1 MDFGTIEEA
10 LDSCPRTPTKS
21 MFNEEDSR
29 FYNGAGTVYSC
40 PVWTVDGFVLR
51 SDIWRDYLAVF
62 IEGPGAD
69 VTINSCIIQSDSVV
83 NQANL
88 AMKRTG
94 IVDCAA
100 TGLYVETTGGT
111 LHYSRAH
118 AVVVKSNIVCNEFGA
133 KVLRKSALTSTIDLT
148 EMLNIQTRFRDFH
161 ERLPDANKYSI
172 APSDHSG
179 VYIEQPELRW
189 KTLSSR

>member
-1 MDFGTIEEA
+1 M
-10 LDSCPRTPTKS
+10 
-21 MFNEEDSR
+21 
-29 FYNGAGTVYSC
+29 AG
-40 PVWTVDGFVLR
+40 R
-51 SDIWRDYLAVF
+51 SV
-62 IEGPGAD
+62 
-69 VTINSCIIQSDSVV
+69 VVV

-111 LHYSRAH
+111 RRAIHSLTLYSRAH
-118 AVVVKSNIVCNEFGA
+118 AVVVKCNIVCNGFGA
-133 KVLRKSALTSTIDLT
+133 KVLRESALTSTVDLT
-148 EMLNIQTRFRDFH
+148 EMLNIRTRFRDFH

-189 KTLSSR
+189 KTLS